1 MRKWRQ
7 KQRKIERLIRRL
19 LKAGFTEVAPVGD
32 DWQYF
37 AFCERLR
44 HMSPYEV
51 MREWQEIQREM
62 REGTPKEFDPK
73 KDWFL
78 QLCKMLKDMMKA
90 LIYEDIEEQERK
102 KKQ

>member
-1 MRKWRQ
+1 
-7 KQRKIERLIRRL
+7 
-19 LKAGFTEVAPVGD
+19 
-32 DWQYF
+32 
-37 AFCERLR
+37 
-44 HMSPYEV
+44 
-51 MREWQEIQREM
+51 M